1 MKDVWNIHPAED
13 ANTEAL
19 CSDDMIH
26 CQVKDWRDGNRAV
39 HAPYE
44 LRANVSTCC
53 VYIKNHCMLAHMG
66 FLLFLFLPNYTF
78 SFNFQS
84 NYFRKHI
91 QKLLQNV

>member
-26 CQVKDWRDGNRAV
+26 CQVKDCRDGKRTV

-44 LRANVSTCC
+44 PEANVSTCC
-53 VYIKNHCMLAHMG
+53 ANMKKSLHIGSYG
-66 FLLFLFLPNYTF
+66 LFISLV
-78 SFNFQS
+78 SA
-84 NYFRKHI
+84 
-91 QKLLQNV
+91 